1 MKLKNNDVKIFLMI
15 IVIITSLLVLTI
27 YERYILSI
35 TSKKKS
41 KINVLYYN
49 RVLNTLYN
57 GKIILITTFCTIF
70 VILINPIS
78 LIRVFNPY
86 IFNIFGDQFGEVI
99 KYITKNDLC
108 GGNCKPHEYIQHKD
122 NQAVFFDKTVNEI
135 VFNKSNEKIYE
146 RIKNDFNDNDKLCKL
161 SKSIK
166 MDNLLFKLKT
176 SDIKKIEI
184 ARETFIKENPKLKT
198 VTTFIDSIKEFNNRI
213 KDGTSKVFLDETR
226 SSKFKL
232 INDTI
237 LSINPI
243 EYTKESDLY
252 LSTNT
257 FIILLSSHI
266 VIDTISQIVHVTR
279 LIEQYGFKRNKNS
292 LDNQF
297 LVYQGKNY
305 YVQTNQDTEKTKIS
319 DTSVSNSK
327 TFFLIYH
334 IIYLFI
340 VSQILNNEDWL
351 ANSGLISTE
360 SKKSSIL
367 ILFII
372 SYVCKAIFTYNRYV
386 LLDTYFLINLVNFTV
401 NVIMALYIKNYYT
414 NKTGSISD
422 TFQLMIFGNTN
433 DKMESY
439 IFTLLLLFSIIVYG
453 MYNEHHFK
461 HAFNYEFDGDKIRF
475 FIYSLLIICV
485 FIRLDYI
492 NKLRE
497 FNESGCILDI
507 STLSLGTD
515 LDNLPD
521 AGTDYKG
528 TIKLNVGDLD
538 KKINKYVE
546 KTFLS
551 HIEPTKISK
560 LDTIEIPDNNTIT
573 MSYPNDD
580 GGGGGD
586 DAGGGDDDTELKFM
600 YNDNFSKTNKIDN
613 TQLKHIIML
622 HYLTQTNYNLV
633 NNPNKV
639 IYKNINWTTYYVI
652 PYVAYIIYIVI
663 LCLGT
668 TISYMDLGEV
678 PWLLIHLLSQPTRGI
693 LDLFLGFPQFISTPG
708 DKDEYNNSY
717 WVDHND
723 LIRYIILTINIYLI
737 PSYIQYIMRLWWMD
751 IPALL
756 KATVPRVGL
765 SDTGLTDY
773 NGWVEFLFYI
783 YCFLII
789 AVGLSAFIAGATNQ
803 HGHYIALLIITGLTI
818 LTQIISRT
826 VFYFYRLKYPP
837 EFDYIF
843 SFSFGEYWTL
853 YYTCIIVLLFMM
865 PITSKLKE
873 DSESEKILRENFDAI
888 NKITSFAQ
896 NKKYLAVL
904 ILILLIILTII
915 NSNNKN
921 SMKGG
926 GGGIGINTFNN
937 KLNFLFGIIL
947 LYIIYKTYSQ
957 SNIHTNKKKNKIK
970 GGSDLSFEVKTT
982 DQTDSNIVFYVSCI
996 VALISLYMNNL
1007 VYSNDIMNYINNKF
1021 LNYSNLNNLRL
1032 LVFPIT
1038 VIIIFLTLFGYPF
1051 IKTFIVRQIEQESV
1065 INIEKYD
1072 TGRGGVGR
1080 TGAHA
1085 EQGTTERQ
1093 LEQKYSN
1100 KLIDNDE
1107 KNILTYHSF
1116 IGIKYTSYIIII
1128 LWYTYLFY
1136 TEKIE
1141 LNTMLLFNLV
1151 VLYIYFYFIQYVVYI
1166 FFKIYMNENVNKID
1180 SQVKTINKIKTKIKF
1195 VEGKIN
1201 PVAFEEIVEINSS
1214 KLKEQY
1220 EEFINTLF
1228 RNLKD
1233 ILRMNN
1239 LNNLT
1244 TAIEQLIMTR
1254 LANNKKLKDDFDL
1267 EQSIIENRKIE
1278 MEKRRKLNVKKPLP
1292 PIPENQIMKLNLSGK
1307 WTNIKDEN
1315 YIILYVY
1322 NSNAMVLYFNKTQY
1336 QGFKLMEIHQKSGLY
1351 EFIYKNELEFSYD
1364 NKNIIING
1372 IPHSKLS
1379 DEFATPENIIKKTL
1393 NDNNIFK
1400 SLNYMVSIDEDAEF
1414 IGKYNLVE
1422 NITKYNNYKGKN
1434 DKLSVLLEQMI
1445 MNKILL
1451 IKSIKNKKYKQ
1462 AHVYSQ
1468 EIDKLEEQYKNREA
1482 FYEFDTDNDGIISIN
1497 EIQNH
1502 KKKNHKLSDINEI
1515 KIVSAVFDGTKII
1528 LRFDKNT
1535 PATPTDPVN
1544 NAGFKILYNNIK
1556 NTAGT
1561 LTMII
1566 TENSKDGKITWGNAA
1581 NDTTDIEN
1589 LKNSNK
1595 IELKIIANVNID
1607 SGSGVKTLKK
1617 TTIRVHKRID
1627 SFNEFDPTI
1636 FDP

>member
-1 MKLKNNDVKIFLMI
+1 MKLKDNDLKIFLMI

-86 IFNIFGDQFGEVI
+86 IFNIFGDQFGQVI
-99 KYITKNDLC
+99 KYITKKTSCVGD
-108 GGNCKPHEYIQHKD
+108 CKAHEYIQHKD
-122 NQAVFFDKTVNEI
+122 NQAVFFDKTLNEI

-161 SKSIK
+161 AKSIK
-166 MDNLLFKLKT
+166 MDNLIFKLKT
-176 SDIKKIEI
+176 SDIKNIEI
-184 ARETFIKENPKLKT
+184 RNEKFIKENPNLET
-198 VTTFIDSIKEFNNRI
+198 VTKFIDSIKDFNNRI
-213 KDGTSKVFLDETR
+213 NDGTSKVFLDETR

-237 LSINPI
+237 LSKNLK

-252 LSTNT
+252 LSTDT
-257 FIILLSSHI
+257 LIILLLSHI
-266 VIDTISQIVHVTR
+266 VIDTISQIVHVLR

-292 LDNQF
+292 RDNQF

-305 YVQTNQDTEKTKIS
+305 YVQTNQDTEKTKIT

-351 ANSGLISTE
+351 SHSGLISTE

-372 SYVCKAIFTYNRYV
+372 SYICKAIFTYNRYV

-422 TFQLMIFGNTN
+422 TFQLMIFGNKN

-453 MYNEHHFK
+453 MYNKHHFK
-461 HAFNYEFDGDKIRF
+461 HAFNEEFDGGKIRV
-475 FIYSLLIICV
+475 FIHSLLIICV

-497 FNESGCILDI
+497 FKESGCILDI
-507 STLSLGTD
+507 STLSLGIK
-515 LDNLPD
+515 LDSLPV

-528 TIKLNVGDLD
+528 TIILNVLDLD
-538 KKINKYVE
+538 QKIKNYVE
-546 KTFLS
+546 KTSLGWIKS
-551 HIEPTKISK
+551 TDITR
-560 LDTIEIPDNNTIT
+560 LDTINEDTIVID
-573 MSYPNDD
+573 SDVRQSSFPGNDPFYKSAD
-580 GGGGGD
+580 LD
-586 DAGGGDDDTELKFM
+586 IK
-600 YNDNFSKTNKIDN
+600 
-613 TQLKHIIML
+613 QLQNIIRL
-622 HYLTQTNYNLV
+622 HYLTKTDYNLV
-633 NNPNKV
+633 NIV
-639 IYKNINWTTYYVI
+639 EREQVLFGSINLTTYYVI
-652 PYVAYIIYIVI
+652 PYIVYIIYIVVF
-663 LCLGT
+663 CFYT
-668 TISYMDLGEV
+668 TISYMKSTYSV
-678 PWLLIHLLSQPTRGI
+678 PWLLIHFLSQPTQGI
-693 LDLFLGFPQFISTPG
+693 IDLFLGFPQFISHS
-708 DKDEYNNSY
+708 DDVKKYNDSY
-717 WVDHND
+717 WVAHID

-737 PSYIQYIMRLWWMD
+737 PSYIQYILKLGGVASNLEKLLCDNSRSNLFSNVTYD
-751 IPALL
+751 FSVQVLFIIYFALI
-756 KATVPRVGL
+756 
-765 SDTGLTDY
+765 
-773 NGWVEFLFYI
+773 F
-783 YCFLII
+783 
-789 AVGLSAFIAGATNQ
+789 AVVASAFLSAFNQ

-818 LTQIISRT
+818 LTQIISRA
-826 VFYFYRLKYPP
+826 VFSYNEQKYPP

-853 YYTCIIVLLFMM
+853 YYVCIIVLLFMM
-865 PITSKLKE
+865 PITSKLDKN
-873 DSESEKILRENFDAI
+873 SESEKILRENFNTI
-888 NKITSFAQ
+888 NNITIFTQ

-921 SMKGG
+921 SMYS

-1007 VYSNDIMNYINNKF
+1007 VYSNDIINYINNKF

-1085 EQGTTERQ
+1085 EQGIAERQ

-1136 TEKIE
+1136 SEKIE

-1151 VLYIYFYFIQYVVYI
+1151 ILYIYFYFIQYVVYI

-1414 IGKYNLVE
+1414 IGKYKLVE
-1422 NITKYNNYKGKN
+1422 NITNYNNYKGNN
-1434 DKLSVLLEQMI
+1434 DKLSLLLEQMI

-1468 EIDKLEEQYKNREA
+1468 EIDKLEKQYKKREA
-1482 FYEFDTDNDGIISIN
+1482 FYKFDTDNDGIISID

-1502 KKKNHKLSDINEI
+1502 KKKNHKLSDIGEI

-1528 LRFDKNT
+1528 LRFDKNI
-1535 PATPTDPVN
+1535 PTAASIVSPTN
-1544 NAGFKILYNNIK
+1544 FKILYNNI
-1556 NTAGT
+1556 NIAGT
-1561 LTMII
+1561 VTMTI
-1566 TENSKDGKITWGNAA
+1566 TGDSKDGSITW
-1581 NDTTDIEN
+1581 TTGSGADAVADREN

-1595 IELKIIANVNID
+1595 IEIKIVRPIIID
-1607 SGSGVKTLKK
+1607 TTTNAQKTLKV
-1617 TTIRVHKRID
+1617 TTIKVHKRID